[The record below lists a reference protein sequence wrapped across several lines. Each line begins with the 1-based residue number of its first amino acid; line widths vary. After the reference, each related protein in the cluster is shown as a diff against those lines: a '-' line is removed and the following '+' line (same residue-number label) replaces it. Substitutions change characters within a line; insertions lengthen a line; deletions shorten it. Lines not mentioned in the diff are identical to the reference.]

1 MGPDGR
7 DGHTRRE
14 CTNASEFSVLGIN
27 YRGSVHFVETKSRL
41 LLLLWSKPGPETDT
55 DLSGEATQ

>member
-14 CTNASEFSVLGIN
+14 CTNASEFSVHKASIIG
-27 YRGSVHFVETKSRL
+27 
-41 LLLLWSKPGPETDT
+41 DT
-55 DLSGEATQ
+55 YIL